1 MYSVS
6 SKNIASIITIV
17 SDLHSN
23 QIQPVSM
30 VFCRFFKKST
40 SKTFTSFL
48 NEYRI
53 NHATKLLAETDQD
66 VKSICYE
73 SGFNNLSNFFRNFKR
88 ITNHTPNAYRDQI
101 FNNIDL

>member
-1 MYSVS
+1 MDH
-6 SKNIASIITIV
+6 IALDDI
-17 SDLHSN
+17 SDKVYMTPQS
-23 QIQPVSM
+23 
-30 VFCRFFKKST
+30 FCRFFKKST

-73 SGFNNLSNFFRNFKR
+73 SGFNNLSNFFRNFKSSICVKGR
-88 ITNHTPNAYRDQI
+88 WVSGRKRSCNTK
-101 FNNIDL
+101 